1 MSEQRAPDL
10 EKQTATTGQTNN
22 AGFDPARY
30 LTKLSRRQKTADGQ
44 WKTVE
49 LDYMEVKWRLLWLRS
64 EHPDADV
71 ATELATLDLDRNLAV
86 FKAKVTVPGR
96 GSATGWG
103 SETADDWRD
112 FIEKAETKALGRAL
126 AALGFGTQFC
136 EDFDF
141 GGDEGKVVD
150 APVDIR
156 STRGGQA
163 QPQRAQAQPARRV
176 SEAGSGGPA
185 PATQGQLGGG
195 WTDRPA
201 TEPQIK
207 AIYAIA
213 RGAQAMD
220 DGTLEAWVRSRY
232 NCLPAELSR
241 RQASEA
247 IDALKLGAAS

>member
-1 MSEQRAPDL
+1 MSEQQAPAV
-10 EKQTATTGQTNN
+10 EKQAENPGHTATT
-22 AGFDPARY
+22 GFDPARY
-30 LTKLSRRQKTADGQ
+30 LTKLSRRQKTPDGQ
-44 WKTVE
+44 WKTIE

-71 ATELATLDLDRNLAV
+71 ATELVTLDLDRNLAV
-86 FKAKVTVPGR
+86 FKAQVAVPGR

-141 GGDEGKVVD
+141 GQGDEHKVVD

-156 STRGGQA
+156 STRGGQG
-163 QPQRAQAQPARRV
+163 QPQRPVAARRV
-176 SEAGSGGPA
+176 QETSGAA
-185 PATQGQLGGG
+185 PAAQATLGGG
-195 WTDRPA
+195 ATWTDRPA

-220 DGTLEAWVRSRY
+220 DGTLEEWVRSRY
-232 NCLPAELSR
+232 NCLPAELNR

>member
-1 MSEQRAPDL
+1 MSEQRAPET
-10 EKQTATTGQTNN
+10 EKPAANGVGG
-22 AGFDPARY
+22 GFDPARY
-30 LTKLSRRQKTADGQ
+30 LTKLNRRQRTPDGQ
-44 WKTVE
+44 WKTIE

-64 EHPDADV
+64 EHPDADI
-71 ATELATLDLDRNLAV
+71 ATELVTLDLDRNLAV
-86 FKAKVTVPGR
+86 FKARVAVPGR

-141 GGDEGKVVD
+141 GQGEEGKVVD

-163 QPQRAQAQPARRV
+163 QQRPQAQPTRRTG
-176 SEAGSGGPA
+176 EGNGPA
-185 PATQGQLGGG
+185 PAAQGQLGGG
-195 WTDRPA
+195 NWTDRPA

-220 DGTLEAWVRSRY
+220 DGTLEEWVRSRY
-232 NCLPAELSR
+232 NCMPAELNR